1 MKKFFKTLLI
11 IIVIALVIIQFI
23 RPAKST
29 SSHAE
34 TMAIASV
41 VEVPE
46 PVLQTLKGACYD
58 CHSDEVTYPWYW
70 NVQPVAWILAD
81 HIEDGQRHLNFS
93 AFGSYTLR
101 RQYKK
106 LDEIR
111 EEMEHGEMPINS
123 YKWLHKS
130 GRLTEAQKQEIYSW
144 VEKSRQLMEAKYPI
158 DSLRRK

>member
-1 MKKFFKTLLI
+1 MKKFLKTLLVI
-11 IIVIALVIIQFI
+11 IIVAFVIIQFI
-23 RPAKST
+23 RPSKST
-29 SSHAE
+29 GTHPE
-34 TMAIASV
+34 EMAIANV
-41 VEVPE
+41 VEVPDQ
-46 PVLQTLKGACYD
+46 VMQTLKGACYD
-58 CHSDEVTYPWYW
+58 CHSNEVTYPWYW
-70 NVQPVAWILAD
+70 NVQPTAWILAD

-93 AFGSYTLR
+93 AFGSYNLR

-130 GRLTEAQKQEIYSW
+130 ARLTDAQKQEVYNW
-144 VEKSRQLMEAKYPI
+144 VEKVRQSMEAKYPI